1 MQVYFQVTIIQ
12 IMDKMYILSQ
22 VFVVA
27 YYLSF
32 GLSLLTKNYL
42 KIQILQICCQL
53 FLSGQ
58 YFCLSA
64 WTGLVLNV
72 VAIFRAFIYMH
83 LAKRNPTGKPNK
95 LDWLALI
102 SISAISVAVTALTW
116 GEFYCVFA
124 LLQSL
129 LFTYSTWQR
138 NTRVYKF
145 CGIGISIFG
154 ILYSVFIHSVLAI
167 VLESVVLAIDIVNIF
182 RLYVFGVIP
191 KKRNFRVVTHK
202 N

>member
-1 MQVYFQVTIIQ
+1 
-12 IMDKMYILSQ
+12 MDKMFILSQ

-27 YYLSF
+27 YYVAF
-32 GLSLLTKNYL
+32 GLSLLTKHYL

-72 VAIFRAFIYMH
+72 VAIFRAFAYMY
-83 LAKRNPTGKPNK
+83 LAKRNPSGKHDF
-95 LDWLALI
+95 LDWFVLILI
-102 SISAISVAVTALTW
+102 SSVSIVVTALTW
-116 GEFYCVFA
+116 GEFYSIFA

-138 NTRVYKF
+138 NTKVYKF

-154 ILYSVFIHSVLAI
+154 ILYSIFINSILAI
-167 VLESVVLAIDIVNIF
+167 VLESIVLLIDIVNIC
-182 RLYVFGVIP
+182 RLYVFGVFIG
-191 KKRNFRVVTHK
+191 KHNFKMVEHK

>member
-1 MQVYFQVTIIQ
+1 
-12 IMDKMYILSQ
+12 MDKMFLLSL

-32 GLSLLTKNYL
+32 GLSLLTKHYI
-42 KIQILQICCQL
+42 KVQILQICCQL

-72 VAIFRAFIYMH
+72 VAIFRGFAYMY
-83 LAKRNPTGKPNK
+83 LAKRNPTGKPTK
-95 LDWLALI
+95 LDYFVLILVCTI
-102 SISAISVAVTALTW
+102 SIVVTAFTW
-116 GEFYCVFA
+116 GEYYGIFA

-129 LFTYSTWQR
+129 VVTYSTWQR
-138 NTRVYKF
+138 NTKVYKF
-145 CGIGISIFG
+145 CGILISVFG
-154 ILYSVFIHSVLAI
+154 ILYSIFIHSVLAI
-167 VLESVVLAIDIVNIF
+167 ALESIVLIVNIVNIF

-191 KKRNFRVVTHK
+191 KKRNFRIIIHK